1 MNYGGCAN
9 KKGNATVMWDKAP
22 VTQTI
27 ARRLQEMIR
36 SGELAAGQKLPSQ
49 RVLSE
54 RLSVS
59 RPTLR
64 EALLTLETLGL
75 VQTLPARGTFVMD
88 PADARP
94 TPTAWR
100 YDDAYDLHDTFQ
112 SRLLIEGELC
122 RLAAAAITPQALI
135 QLETAC
141 ASFEQSWKA
150 GDLVAHVEADLDF
163 HRGIAAT
170 CPNRMLA
177 SLYQTVQQLLTE
189 TQRQPIP
196 NTAGDRMAQSIA
208 EHHAILTALRNADG
222 TAAERA
228 MRAHIRNT
236 AFCAGIEL

>member
-1 MNYGGCAN
+1 
-9 KKGNATVMWDKAP
+9 MWDKAP

-88 PADARP
+88 PASARP
-94 TPTAWR
+94 TPTTWR
-100 YDDAYDLHDTFQ
+100 YDDAYDLHDVFQ
-112 SRLLIEGELC
+112 SRLLIESELA
-122 RLAAAAITPQALI
+122 RLAAPAITEDALAR
-135 QLETAC
+135 LRAACTA
-141 ASFEQSWKA
+141 FEQSWKD
-150 GDLVAHVEADLDF
+150 GDLVAHVEADLEF
-163 HRGIAAT
+163 HRGIAAA

-177 SLYQTVQQLLTE
+177 TIYQTVQQLLSE

-196 NTAGDRMAQSIA
+196 NTAGARMAQSIA
-208 EHHAILTALRNADG
+208 EHHTILDAMCDG
-222 TAAERA
+222 DGAAAERA

-236 AFCAGIEL
+236 AFCAGLDL